1 MPAGVTSNAV
11 ANQALQMVGD
21 NIPSVQGQSPIFDNS
36 TAGRALQFLY
46 PNVVRTV
53 GREFGWDF
61 ARNLFTLV
69 LTGNLAPMGFAHEY
83 IYPPMSV
90 EVWQVQPA
98 AAAIDPNNPL
108 PVNWDVGNVLVN
120 GVQTKVIW
128 TSQQNAV
135 AAINNQPSESTWD
148 PGFQEAVVRLL
159 ASELS
164 MALFGRPDS
173 AESYLQSGAAFET
186 IAEARP
192 D

>member
-1 MPAGVTSNAV
+1 MATTSNTV
-11 ANQALQMVGD
+11 ANQALQLVGD
-21 NIPSVQGQSPIFDNS
+21 NIPSVAGQSPTFDNS

-61 ARNLFTLV
+61 ARNLFALV
-69 LTGNLAPMGFAHEY
+69 LTGNVAPMGFAFEY
-83 IYPPMSV
+83 VYPPMSV

-98 AAAIDPNNPL
+98 ATAIDPNNPL
-108 PVNWDVGNVLVN
+108 PVNWDVGNTLVN

-128 TSQQNAV
+128 TSQAAAV
-135 AAINNQPSESTWD
+135 AALNNNPSEATWD

-173 AESYLQSGAAFET
+173 AESYLQSGAAFES
-186 IAEARP
+186 IGEARP

>member
-1 MPAGVTSNAV
+1 MTIDSNFV
-11 ANQALQMVGD
+11 ANEAIQLVG
-21 NIPSVQGQSPIFDNS
+21 NNVPSVQGQSPTFDNS
-36 TAGRALQFLY
+36 VPGRALQFLY
-46 PNVVRTV
+46 PSVVRTV

-61 ARNLFTLV
+61 ARNLFALV
-69 LTGNLAPMGFAHEY
+69 LTGNVAPLGFAFEY
-83 IYPPMSV
+83 AYPPMSV

-108 PVNWDVGNVLVN
+108 PVNWDVGNALVN

-128 TSQQNAV
+128 TSQAGAL
-135 AAINNQPSESTWD
+135 AAINNNPAESTWD

-164 MALFGRPDS
+164 MALFARPDS

-186 IAEARP
+186 IAEGR
-192 D
+192 DS